1 MSILN
6 SPCKDCPDRS
16 MTCHDTCPE
25 YLEYKKVRE
34 NISKQRLENY
44 TTDPDCKVYKG
55 KHR

>member
-6 SPCKDCPDRS
+6 SPCKDCLDRS

-44 TTDPDCKVYKG
+44 TTDPDFKVYKG

>member
-16 MTCHDTCPE
+16 ETCPE

-44 TTDPDCKVYKG
+44 TTDPDFKVYKG